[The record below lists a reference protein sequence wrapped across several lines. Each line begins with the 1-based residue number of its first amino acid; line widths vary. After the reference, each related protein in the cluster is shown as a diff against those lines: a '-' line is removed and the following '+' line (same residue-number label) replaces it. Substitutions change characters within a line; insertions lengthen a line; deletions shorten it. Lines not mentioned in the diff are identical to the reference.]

1 MEGIMSWKYEMFGIW
16 EWQRLVNYPGS
27 SFHNQSVVFS
37 TQPISETQ
45 LSQIAWF
52 ISCKLVLWLF

>member
-1 MEGIMSWKYEMFGIW
+1 MVDDIEGIMSWKYEMFGIW

-27 SFHNQSVVFS
+27 SFRNQSVVFS

-45 LSQIAWF
+45 LSQIA
-52 ISCKLVLWLF
+52 